1 MELII
6 EIVAYFIIGSIV
18 VWLMTNEDERYML
31 VLLLIINA
39 VIVYGIKSYI

>member
-39 VIVYGIKSYI
+39 IIVYGIKSYI

>member
-31 VLLLIINA
+31 VILLIINA
-39 VIVYGIKSYI
+39 IIVYGIKSYI